1 LSKERLT
8 TIRLTETQ
16 RAFVEKES
24 KRQGVSGAEVVRR
37 IIDDYRSPEKILV
50 PLEGPE
56 REWVNSLA
64 EAIGDTPGKA
74 IRMVL
79 IHYRQVMEAPLATIL
94 KPTEEVLAELSKR
107 D

>member
-1 LSKERLT
+1 MSKERLT
-8 TIRLTETQ
+8 TIRLTEAQ
-16 RAFVEKES
+16 RAFVENES
-24 KRQGVSGAEVVRR
+24 ERQGASAAEVVRR

-56 REWVNSLA
+56 REWVDSLA

-74 IRMVL
+74 VRMVL

-94 KPTEEVLAELSKR
+94 KPAKEVLEELSRR